1 MTGLAFAETETPLL
15 DQRQTNQE
23 QRIDQG
29 ITREQLN
36 ERESNRLYAAATCQH
51 DGRQGKVR

>member
-1 MTGLAFAETETPLL
+1 M
-15 DQRQTNQE
+15 NQE

-36 ERESNRLYAAATCQH
+36 ERESNRLNTQQEQVNKME
-51 DGRQGKVR
+51 DQGKAR